1 MIGRSKVV
9 MINRRG
15 KSMRTMVYVVKGNH
29 VVLIGKKDTKEL
41 EIIQFDKKAQSSVE
55 VRRLET
61 GKKKPVFVL
70 DSG

>member
-1 MIGRSKVV
+1 
-9 MINRRG
+9 
-15 KSMRTMVYVVKGNH
+15 MVYVVKGNH

>member
-15 KSMRTMVYVVKGNH
+15 KSIRTMVYVVKGYH
-29 VVLIGKKDTKEL
+29 MVLIGKNDTKEL